1 MVNAKTI
8 SEMKDGVILVNTGRG
23 MLIDSADLVEALKDK
38 KIGFVL
44 TGSFCTFSK
53 TIPKMKELIEKGA
66 EVIPIM
72 SFNSYNLDTKFG
84 KAQDFIN
91 EIEEITG
98 KKIIHTIQEAEPI
111 GPKRLTDIMVVAPC
125 SGNTMAKL
133 ACDIIDTPATM
144 AVKSHL
150 RNNFPVVIAP
160 STNNGLSGNAKNIG
174 ILLNRKHYYFVPFR
188 QDNPITKPR
197 SIVFDSE
204 YIVKTIESALED
216 EQIEPIL
223 L

>member
-1 MVNAKTI
+1 MY
-8 SEMKDGVILVNTGRG
+8 ILDV
-23 MLIDSADLVEALKDK
+23 KDK
-38 KIGFVL
+38 KIGYVL

-53 TIPKMKELIEKGA
+53 TIPKMKELIDKGA
-66 EVIPIM
+66 DIIPIM
-72 SFNSYNLDTKFG
+72 SYNSYKMDTKFG

-91 EIEEITG
+91 KIETITG
-98 KKIIHTIQEAEPI
+98 KKIIHTIQGAEPI
-111 GPKRLTDIMVVAPC
+111 GPKALTDIMIVAPC

-150 RNNFPVVIAP
+150 RNNLPVVIAP
-160 STNNGLSGNAKNIG
+160 SSNNGLGANAVNIAN
-174 ILLNRKHYYFVPFR
+174 LLNRKNYYFVPFR

-197 SIVFDSE
+197 SIIFDSE
-204 YIVKTIESALED
+204 YIIKTIEYALD
-216 EQIEPIL
+216 NEQIEPIL

>member
-1 MVNAKTI
+1 MSNQKLCNILYINVERK
-8 SEMKDGVILVNTGRG
+8 EMTTNLS
-23 MLIDSADLVEALKDK
+23 LEDK
-38 KIGFVL
+38 KIRFVL
-44 TGSFCTFSK
+44 TGSFCAFSN

-91 EIEEITG
+91 EIEEITE

-150 RNNFPVVIAP
+150 RNNLPVVIAP

-188 QDNPITKPR
+188 QDNPITKPH

-204 YIVKTIESALED
+204 YIVKTIESALEY

>member
-1 MVNAKTI
+1 MSNQKLCNILYINVERK
-8 SEMKDGVILVNTGRG
+8 EMTANLN
-23 MLIDSADLVEALKDK
+23 LKDK

-91 EIEEITG
+91 EIEKITG

-150 RNNFPVVIAP
+150 RNNLPVVIAP

>member
-1 MVNAKTI
+1 MSNKKLCNILYINVERK
-8 SEMKDGVILVNTGRG
+8 EMTTNLS
-23 MLIDSADLVEALKDK
+23 LEDK

-53 TIPKMKELIEKGA
+53 TIPKMKELIDKGA

-91 EIEEITG
+91 MIEEITG
-98 KKIIHTIQEAEPI
+98 KKIIHTIQDAEPI
-111 GPKRLTDIMVVAPC
+111 GPKRLTDVMVVAPC

-150 RNNFPVVIAP
+150 RNNLPVVIAP

>member
-1 MVNAKTI
+1 MSNQKLCNILYINVERK
-8 SEMKDGVILVNTGRG
+8 EMTENLN
-23 MLIDSADLVEALKDK
+23 LKDK

-91 EIEEITG
+91 EIEEITE

-150 RNNFPVVIAP
+150 RNNLPVVIAP